1 MTGTSTSFSSS
12 SVVRTSLTSTSTTTT
27 GLLIAG
33 TSDIEPISTSPGGK
47 SVSSDNQ
54 DGDKGPKGSSSE
66 KQGGLHPGAIV
77 GIVLGAL
84 LLMGIVCQLWM
95 RRVSAYADTSNV

>member
-12 SVVRTSLTSTSTTTT
+12 SVVRTSQITSSTTTI
-27 GLLIAG
+27 GLLVAG
-33 TSDIEPISTSPGGK
+33 TTDVEAISTSGGGE